1 MSSEHS
7 TRSPANAPATSTAS
21 ATSPAAEERFALLLG
36 GPVTATARLRRQLE
50 GRRIIAADSGM
61 RHATPLDLDPELWIG
76 DFDSTPPGLFE
87 RHVAV
92 PRIAHPADK
101 DMTDGALA
109 LAAAL
114 ERGARDI
121 LLVGALEGRTDHALA
136 HLLQLA
142 DLAARGIRALA
153 SSGREEAHGLAPGHH
168 LVDLPAGTRFS
179 ILGFSPLKS
188 VILRGARWPLNAETI
203 PFAST
208 RPLSNIATG
217 SVELDIETG
226 TGVLIASLPE
236 TDGDVT

>member
-1 MSSEHS
+1 MPSEHS
-7 TRSPANAPATSTAS
+7 TESAASDPRASSPDAG
-21 ATSPAAEERFALLLG
+21 ERFALLLG
-36 GPVTATARLRRQLE
+36 GPVAITRRLRRQLE
-50 GRRIIAADSGM
+50 GRRIIAADAGM
-61 RHATPLDLDPELWIG
+61 RHAPSLDLRPEMWIG
-76 DFDSTPPGLFE
+76 DFDSTPPELLE
-87 RHVAV
+87 RHADI
-92 PRIAHPADK
+92 PRIVHPVEK

-121 LLVGALEGRTDHALA
+121 LLIGALEGRTDHALA

-142 DLAARGIRALA
+142 DLAARGIRAWA
-153 SSGREEAHGLAPGHH
+153 SSGREEAHGLAPGRF
-168 LVDLPAGTRFS
+168 LVNLPANTRFS
-179 ILGFSPLKS
+179 ILGFTPLKS

-217 SVELDIETG
+217 PIELDIEAG

-236 TDGDVT
+236 KDG

>member
-1 MSSEHS
+1 MPSEHS
-7 TRSPANAPATSTAS
+7 TESAASDSAASP
-21 ATSPAAEERFALLLG
+21 PAAGERFALLLG
-36 GPVTATARLRRQLE
+36 GPVAITPRLRRQLE
-50 GRRIIAADSGM
+50 GRRIIAADAGM
-61 RHATPLDLDPELWIG
+61 RHAEPLALRPELWIG
-76 DFDSTPPGLFE
+76 DFDSAPPELME
-87 RHVAV
+87 RHAAI
-92 PRIAHPADK
+92 PRIPFPADK

-153 SSGREEAHGLAPGHH
+153 SSGREEVHGLAPGRH

-188 VILRGARWPLNAETI
+188 VMLRGARWPLNDETI

-217 SVELDIETG
+217 PIELDIEAG

-236 TDGDVT
+236 TDG